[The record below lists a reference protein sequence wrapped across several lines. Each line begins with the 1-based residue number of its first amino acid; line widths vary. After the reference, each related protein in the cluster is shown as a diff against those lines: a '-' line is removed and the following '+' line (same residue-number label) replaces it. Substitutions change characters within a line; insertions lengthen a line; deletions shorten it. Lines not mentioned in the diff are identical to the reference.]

1 MKLKK
6 LKKGEKGFTL
16 IELLIAL
23 PIIAIVVAAATGAL
37 IQVIQSTSTSAHMV
51 AIRQVQ
57 TAGYWV
63 SKDGLQVQVAPDLT
77 DPTGFPLTLRRTDRD
92 DRDVH
97 VVIYSF
103 VSPGELTELQRQKI
117 VTDKDG
123 SLVSNTTTMVGQYID
138 SSQTRC
144 QWDGSVLTFTVTAK
158 VPGARGPQTES
169 RTYEIKP
176 RPD

>member
-1 MKLKK
+1 MKL
-6 LKKGEKGFTL
+6 LNRSQKGFTL

-51 AIRQVQ
+51 ALRQVQ

-63 SKDGLQVQVAPDLT
+63 SKDGLQAQSITTGPGV
-77 DPTGFPLTLRRTDRD
+77 GFPLTLNWTDWND
-92 DRDVH
+92 EFHH
-97 VVIYSF
+97 VVYSLENMP
-103 VSPGELTELQRQKI
+103 SGTLKQLQRQES
-117 VTDKDG
+117 VNGT
-123 SLVSNTTTMVGQYID
+123 LVATTMVGQYID
-138 SSQTRC
+138 AASCAPGNKTLAYNET
-144 QWDGSVLTFTVTAK
+144 LTFTVTAK
-158 VPGARGPQTES
+158 VPGARRPQTER